1 MAGGKQ
7 SALQILAVFDPDLL
21 GKPSLITAEP
31 SLVVVLHSQADRYGY
46 IEDYA
51 LRVIGNRGIHISRQ
65 DDGKFWGSM
74 NPKSPADFFSFQ
86 VSFGKFS
93 ADKNS
98 RDAVREHIVDPIIE
112 LP

>member
-1 MAGGKQ
+1 
-7 SALQILAVFDPDLL
+7 
-21 GKPSLITAEP
+21 
-31 SLVVVLHSQADRYGY
+31 
-46 IEDYA
+46 
-51 LRVIGNRGIHISRQ
+51 
-65 DDGKFWGSM
+65 M

-98 RDAVREHIVDPIIE
+98 RDAVREHIADPIIE